1 MKRKRFPNDRS
12 LPDDTPAMAKA
23 IATLKDHDIPFI
35 RTSRFQLKIDEWNF
49 YPDRGTIVRDD
60 GSAAETDRGLD
71 ALLARIGCEGGR
83 LASDPKSGKKS
94 RYRKP
99 TPEVIDFAALC
110 RPLPPKTG

>member
-1 MKRKRFPNDRS
+1 MTRKRFPNDRC

-23 IATLKDHDIPFI
+23 IGTLKDHDIAFI

-71 ALLARIGCEGGR
+71 ALLARLGHD
-83 LASDPKSGKKS
+83 DP
-94 RYRKP
+94 
-99 TPEVIDFAALC
+99 TN
-110 RPLPPKTG
+110 PLPKIESNNPEPPRNNMITLADLIRPSVKK